1 VPSTLVTLDL
11 VGIFVFAISGALVA
25 VRKDYDVFGVLVL
38 AAALPAAADQVY
50 RVVQVLDGDT
60 IRTLEHGKI
69 RFAITAAPE
78 TGDRARCPREAA
90 LAERAKGYVARR
102 VVDGV
107 MLRPEPGERD
117 VDRYGRLLRHVYA
130 ADGGDIEA
138 ELIARGL
145 AVRFVHGARPHDW
158 CRP

>member
-1 VPSTLVTLDL
+1 MRSPRH
-11 VGIFVFAISGALVA
+11 I
-25 VRKDYDVFGVLVL
+25 L
-38 AAALPAAADQVY
+38 AAAAAALLLAAPPAHAEQVY
-50 RVVQVLDGDT
+50 RVAHVIDGDT
-60 IRTLEHGKI
+60 IVTLEHGNV

-78 TGDRARCPREAA
+78 TAGRARCPREAA
-90 LAERAKGYVARR
+90 IAEQAKNYVARR
-102 VVDGV
+102 TADGV
-107 MLRPEPGERD
+107 ILRHEPGERD
-117 VDRYGRLLRHVYA
+117 VDRHRRLLRHVYA

>member
-1 VPSTLVTLDL
+1 M
-11 VGIFVFAISGALVA
+11 SGTRHILAAAAVAL
-25 VRKDYDVFGVLVL
+25 L
-38 AAALPAAADQVY
+38 AAALPAAAEQVY
-50 RVVQVLDGDT
+50 RVVSVHDGDT
-60 IRTLEHGKI
+60 LTTREHGRV

-78 TGDRARCPREAA
+78 IGDRARCPREEAMA
-90 LAERAKGYVARR
+90 RQARDYVRTRTA
-102 VVDGV
+102 DGV

-117 VDRYGRLLRHVYA
+117 VDRYGRLLRRVFA

-145 AVRFVHGARPHDW
+145 AVRFVHGSRPHDW